1 MNLLD
6 NRRCVANDGK
16 TKVRAL
22 LLSGLSSE
30 VLPGKIQNLGL
41 IQVLDYNLIDIP
53 AKNEK

>member
-1 MNLLD
+1 MNLLN

-41 IQVLDYNLIDIP
+41 IQVLDYTVIDIP